1 MLGDLKII
9 RTNRTNPAEENG
21 WHVPPGE
28 DGNTTVY
35 TAASRCDKHLQ
46 QGDANKEAGATCGY
60 PDWCLFNIT
69 ADVCEYVFSYLWGA
83 CVHTLGCLG
92 VLCVRYLRVRTHDVL
107 FLSFPFLS
115 FPFPSPRYHNLA
127 KHRPD
132 DVARLVKLLAAYQA
146 TAVAPIKGVGCKPV
160 AVNNTKW
167 VKGKSG
173 QSWQPC
179 DGPNSPPPDGP

>member
-115 FPFPSPRYHNLA
+115 FPFLSLPPGTTTSRSIVRTTLHGLSNCLQLTKRPRW
-127 KHRPD
+127 R
-132 DVARLVKLLAAYQA
+132 RLKEWDANQLR
-146 TAVAPIKGVGCKPV
+146 
-160 AVNNTKW
+160 
-167 VKGKSG
+167 
-173 QSWQPC
+173 
-179 DGPNSPPPDGP
+179 